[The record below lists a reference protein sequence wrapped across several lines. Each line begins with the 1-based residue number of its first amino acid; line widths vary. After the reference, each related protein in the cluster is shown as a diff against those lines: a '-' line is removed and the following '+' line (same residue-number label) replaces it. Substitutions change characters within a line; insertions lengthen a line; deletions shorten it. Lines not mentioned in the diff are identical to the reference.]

1 MQTIGLI
8 GGMSWESTC
17 LYYKTINKYIKNKL
31 GGLYS
36 AKCILYSVNFEEI
49 SRLQKSGDWEKC
61 GEILGDISKKLES
74 AGADYIVIC
83 TNTMHKVVPEIKKYI
98 SIPVIHIAEAA
109 YNRIAP
115 KGIKNIGLLGTKY
128 TMQQDFYK
136 SILIDK
142 GLNVIIPDEEDIEF
156 INSVIFNE
164 LCCGEINPKSKQKF
178 LEIVE
183 NLKKKG
189 AEGVILGCTEIV
201 MLISQKDIDI
211 PVFDTTEIHAETAAQ
226 LSIDENY

>member
-1 MQTIGLI
+1 MKTIGLI
-8 GGMSWESTC
+8 GGMSWESTS
-17 LYYKTINKYIKNKL
+17 LYYKIINEYIKNKL

-49 SRLQKSGDWEKC
+49 SRLQKSGDWAKC
-61 GEILGDISKKLES
+61 GEILGETAQKLET
-74 AGADYIVIC
+74 AGADFIIIC

-98 SIPVIHIAEAA
+98 KIPVIHIAEAA

-115 KGIKNIGLLGTKY
+115 TGIKNIGILGTKY

-136 SILIDK
+136 SILIEK
-142 GLNVIIPDEEDIEF
+142 GLNVIIPDEDDIEL

-164 LCCGEINPKSKQKF
+164 LCCGEIKADSKKKF
-178 LEIVE
+178 LDIVE
-183 NLKKKG
+183 KLKRKR
-189 AEGVILGCTEIV
+189 AEGIILGCTEIV
-201 MLISQKDIDI
+201 MLISQNDIDI

-226 LSIDENY
+226 LSID

>member
-1 MQTIGLI
+1 MKTIGLI
-8 GGMSWESTC
+8 GGMSWESTS
-17 LYYKTINKYIKNKL
+17 LYYKTINEYIKNKL

-61 GEILGDISKKLES
+61 GEILGDIAKKLET

-83 TNTMHKVVPEIKKYI
+83 TNTMHKVVPEMKKYI
-98 SIPVIHIAEAA
+98 NIPVIHIAEAA
-109 YNRIAP
+109 YGRIAA
-115 KGIKNIGLLGTKY
+115 KSIKNIGLLGTKY

-156 INSVIFNE
+156 INNVIFNE

-178 LEIVE
+178 IEIVE
-183 NLKKKG
+183 KLKKKG

-211 PVFDTTEIHAETAAQ
+211 PVFDTTAIHAETAAQ
-226 LSIDENY
+226 MSID

>member
-1 MQTIGLI
+1 MKTIGLI
-8 GGMSWESTC
+8 GGMSWESTS
-17 LYYKTINKYIKNKL
+17 LYYKTINEYIKNKL

-61 GEILGDISKKLES
+61 GEILGETAKKLET
-74 AGADYIVIC
+74 AGADFIIIC
-83 TNTMHKVVPEIKKYI
+83 TNTMHKVIPEMKKYI
-98 SIPVIHIAEAA
+98 NIPVIHIAEAA

-115 KGIKNIGLLGTKY
+115 TGIKNIGLLGTKY

-136 SILIDK
+136 SILIEK

-156 INSVIFNE
+156 INNVIFNE
-164 LCCGEINPKSKQKF
+164 LCCGEIKAESKKKF

-183 NLKKKG
+183 KLKNKG
-189 AEGVILGCTEIV
+189 VEGVILGCTEIV

-226 LSIDENY
+226 LSID

>member
-1 MQTIGLI
+1 MKTIGLI
-8 GGMSWESTC
+8 GGMSWESTS
-17 LYYKTINKYIKNKL
+17 LYYKIINEYIKNKL

-49 SRLQKSGDWEKC
+49 SRLQKSGDWAKC
-61 GEILGDISKKLES
+61 GGILGETAQKLET
-74 AGADYIVIC
+74 AGADFIIIC

-98 SIPVIHIAEAA
+98 KIPVIHIAEAA

-115 KGIKNIGLLGTKY
+115 TGIKNIGILGTKY

-136 SILIDK
+136 SILIEK
-142 GLNVIIPDEEDIEF
+142 GLNVIIPDEDDIEL

-164 LCCGEINPKSKQKF
+164 LCCGEIKADSKKKF
-178 LEIVE
+178 LDIVE
-183 NLKKKG
+183 KLKRKG
-189 AEGVILGCTEIV
+189 AEGIILGCTEIV
-201 MLISQKDIDI
+201 MLISQNDIDI

-226 LSIDENY
+226 LSID

>member
-1 MQTIGLI
+1 MKTIGLI
-8 GGMSWESTC
+8 GGMSWESTS
-17 LYYKTINKYIKNKL
+17 LYYKTINEYIKNKL

-61 GEILGDISKKLES
+61 GEILGDIAKKLET

-83 TNTMHKVVPEIKKYI
+83 TNTMHKVVPEMKKYI
-98 SIPVIHIAEAA
+98 NIPVIHIAEAA
-109 YNRIAP
+109 YGRIAA

-136 SILIDK
+136 RILIDK

-156 INSVIFNE
+156 INNVIFNE

-178 LEIVE
+178 IEIVE
-183 NLKKKG
+183 KLKKKG

-211 PVFDTTEIHAETAAQ
+211 PVFDTTAIHAETAAQ
-226 LSIDENY
+226 MSID

>member
-1 MQTIGLI
+1 MKTIGLI
-8 GGMSWESTC
+8 GGMSWESTS
-17 LYYKTINKYIKNKL
+17 LYYKTINEYIKNKL

-61 GEILGDISKKLES
+61 GEILGDIAKKLET

-83 TNTMHKVVPEIKKYI
+83 TNTMHKVVPEMKKYI
-98 SIPVIHIAEAA
+98 NIPVIHIAEAA
-109 YNRIAP
+109 YGRIAA

-136 SILIDK
+136 SILIVK

-156 INSVIFNE
+156 INNVIFNE

-178 LEIVE
+178 IEIVE
-183 NLKKKG
+183 KLKKKG

-211 PVFDTTEIHAETAAQ
+211 PVFDTTAIHAETAAQ
-226 LSIDENY
+226 MSIE

>member
-1 MQTIGLI
+1 MKTIGLI
-8 GGMSWESTC
+8 GGMSWESTS
-17 LYYKTINKYIKNKL
+17 LYYKIINEYIKNKL

-49 SRLQKSGDWEKC
+49 SRLQKSGDWAKC
-61 GEILGDISKKLES
+61 GEILGETAQKLET
-74 AGADYIVIC
+74 AGADFIIIC

-98 SIPVIHIAEAA
+98 KIPVIHIAEAA

-115 KGIKNIGLLGTKY
+115 TGIKNIGILGTKY

-136 SILIDK
+136 SILIEK
-142 GLNVIIPDEEDIEF
+142 GLNVIIPDEDDIEL

-164 LCCGEINPKSKQKF
+164 LCCGEIKADSKKKF
-178 LEIVE
+178 LDIVE
-183 NLKKKG
+183 KLKRKG
-189 AEGVILGCTEIV
+189 AEGIILGCTEIV
-201 MLISQKDIDI
+201 MLISQNDIDI

-226 LSIDENY
+226 LSID

>member
-1 MQTIGLI
+1 MKTIGLI
-8 GGMSWESTC
+8 GGMSWESTS
-17 LYYKTINKYIKNKL
+17 LYYKTINEYIKNKL

-61 GEILGDISKKLES
+61 GEILGETAKKLET
-74 AGADYIVIC
+74 AGADFIIIC
-83 TNTMHKVVPEIKKYI
+83 TNTMHKVIPDMKKYI
-98 SIPVIHIAEAA
+98 NIPVIHIAEAA

-115 KGIKNIGLLGTKY
+115 IGIKNIGLLGTKY

-136 SILIDK
+136 SILIEK

-156 INSVIFNE
+156 INNVIFNE
-164 LCCGEINPKSKQKF
+164 LCCGEIKAESKKKF

-183 NLKKKG
+183 KLKNKG

-226 LSIDENY
+226 LSID